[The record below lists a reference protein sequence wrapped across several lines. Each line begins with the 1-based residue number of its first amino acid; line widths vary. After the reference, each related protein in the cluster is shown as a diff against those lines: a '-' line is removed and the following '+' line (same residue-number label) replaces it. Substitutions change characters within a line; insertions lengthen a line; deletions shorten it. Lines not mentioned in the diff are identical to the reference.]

1 MKISENK
8 KLRHQNEI
16 LRGEVESA
24 GQELVAGRE
33 ELGAMRAQLDAS
45 RQEGTGNQAALA
57 AMETERK
64 ALQRALSTTQQQ
76 LCDNLAREPVLQE
89 QIKVSRTYCRFL
101 VLTFSIILCTDVI
114 LA

>member
-1 MKISENK
+1 LKISENK

-33 ELGAMRAQLDAS
+33 ELGAVRAQLDAS
-45 RQEGTGNQAALA
+45 RQEGAGNQAALA

-64 ALQRALSTTQQQ
+64 ALQRALGTTQQQ
-76 LCDNLAREPVLQE
+76 LRDNLAREQVLQE
-89 QIKVSRTYCRFL
+89 QIKVSRIVMSKSHF
-101 VLTFSIILCTDVI
+101 
-114 LA
+114 